1 MSDSFVHLHL
11 HTEFSLLDGAVR
23 IPELMKRTKALG
35 MPAVAMTDHGNLYG
49 AIDFYMAAKKAGV
62 KGIIG
67 CEVYLAP
74 TSMQEKR
81 EIAGRT
87 RASHLTLLASNNEG
101 YENLSKLVTKGH
113 LDGFWHKPR
122 IDKDALREH
131 SNGLICLSGCI
142 NGEINEL
149 LLTDRPEEAKHSL
162 IEFREIFGPEN
173 FFLELHNHG
182 MEQQRRSTRQLL
194 EWSKEFGVRTVAAND
209 VHFLN
214 KSDHESH
221 DIMICIGT
229 NANVHDMNRLTYSPE
244 VYFKTAEEMRE
255 LFREIPGACDATL
268 EIAERCD
275 LKIHLD
281 STSIER
287 YPQFNPPDGSERND
301 YLRRETI
308 KGLER
313 RYGRDRA
320 LNDEVIHQRM
330 EVELGLLKDKNF
342 TSYFLIVWDF
352 IKWAKDQ
359 NIPVGPGRGSGAGS
373 LVAYALGITDID
385 PLRFELVFER
395 FLNPERVSPPD
406 FDIDFCQTRRGEVID
421 YVRRKYGERSVS
433 HIITFGTMGAKSVI
447 RDVGR
452 VLGWSYGDADKLSK
466 MIPTELD
473 IELTSAVEKNAEL
486 KQLVETD
493 GATQELW
500 KHATFLEGLTRGTG
514 VHAAGI
520 VIGDRSLDHFIA
532 LTRDKD
538 DAILSQFAMKPLTEL
553 GMLKMDFLGLK
564 TLTVIHEAEYWIHKR
579 VPDFDVGAVPLDDRK
594 TFEML
599 KRGETVAVFQMESG
613 GMVNT
618 CRQLGPD
625 TIEEII
631 AILALYRP
639 GPMQFIP
646 DYIRRKK
653 GEEQV
658 EYSHPLLEKVAKET
672 YGILVYQEQVMQAA
686 NLLAGFSLGG
696 ADLLRRAMGKKDA
709 AEMARQRLVFVEGCQ
724 KTNNI
729 PEKQAHEIFDL
740 LEKFAQYGFNK
751 SHSAAYGVV
760 TYRTAYLKAN
770 YPVEFMAGVLSLEVS
785 NTDKIANFV
794 SEAERMGIKVLPP
807 DMNKSALK
815 FSPECTEGSE
825 LPNAIRFGLAA
836 IKNVGEAAMQAAIE
850 EREKHGDFKSLDDFA
865 TRLDSRTVNKKMLEA
880 LVKVG
885 AFDFGKETR
894 LSMFERL
901 DQVIAS
907 ASLAQRDRKSG
918 QASLFGEMEL
928 APPKPVQKT
937 VQKVEDWPKADLIA
951 FEKELLGFYV
961 SGHPLD
967 TYRGNFESPK
977 LTKIAAIEEI
987 TEKSTITIAGLIQ
1000 SCEVKYTKKDNKAF
1014 AVLKIEDF
1022 TGEIEAMCWSEAFE
1036 KCKEHLKAGSVVA
1049 IRAAC
1054 EKDQRTEMNRLM
1066 VRDAKPLKPK
1076 KASPKI
1082 ETVEETPQVLVLR
1095 LNAAKH
1101 RLADLETIRDLLA
1114 DHPGEVPVQLE
1125 IERSGQPSVML
1136 AAGKGFNVAQ
1146 TTSLIEALQPW
1157 M

>member
-1 MSDSFVHLHL
+1 
-11 HTEFSLLDGAVR
+11 
-23 IPELMKRTKALG
+23 
-35 MPAVAMTDHGNLYG
+35 MPWAS
-49 AIDFYMAAKKAGV
+49 
-62 KGIIG
+62 
-67 CEVYLAP
+67 P
-74 TSMQEKR
+74 TLIR
-81 EIAGRT
+81 C
-87 RASHLTLLASNNEG
+87 ASSWC
-101 YENLSKLVTKGH
+101 SSV
-113 LDGFWHKPR
+113 
-122 IDKDALREH
+122 
-131 SNGLICLSGCI
+131 SS
-142 NGEINEL
+142 
-149 LLTDRPEEAKHSL
+149 
-162 IEFREIFGPEN
+162 
-173 FFLELHNHG
+173 
-182 MEQQRRSTRQLL
+182 
-194 EWSKEFGVRTVAAND
+194 
-209 VHFLN
+209 
-214 KSDHESH
+214 
-221 DIMICIGT
+221 
-229 NANVHDMNRLTYSPE
+229 
-244 VYFKTAEEMRE
+244 
-255 LFREIPGACDATL
+255 
-268 EIAERCD
+268 
-275 LKIHLD
+275 
-281 STSIER
+281 
-287 YPQFNPPDGSERND
+287 
-301 YLRRETI
+301 
-308 KGLER
+308 
-313 RYGRDRA
+313 
-320 LNDEVIHQRM
+320 
-330 EVELGLLKDKNF
+330 
-342 TSYFLIVWDF
+342 
-352 IKWAKDQ
+352 
-359 NIPVGPGRGSGAGS
+359 
-373 LVAYALGITDID
+373 
-385 PLRFELVFER
+385 
-395 FLNPERVSPPD
+395 NPERVSPPD

-564 TLTVIHEAEYWIHKR
+564 TLTVIQEAEYWIHKR
-579 VPDFDVGAVPLDDRK
+579 VPDFDVRRGALGRPQDFRDAQARRNGRGVPDGIWRHGQHLPPIGAGHDR
-594 TFEML
+594 
-599 KRGETVAVFQMESG
+599 RNHRYSG
-613 GMVNT
+613 
-618 CRQLGPD
+618 P
-625 TIEEII
+625 
-631 AILALYRP
+631 YRP

-658 EYSHPLLEKVAKET
+658 EYPHPLLEKVAKET

-724 KTNNI
+724 KTNAI

-865 TRLDSRTVNKKMLEA
+865 SRLDSRAVNKKMLEA
-880 LVKVG
+880 LIKVG
-885 AFDFGKETR
+885 AFDFGNETR

-907 ASLAQRDRKSG
+907 ASLVQRDRKSG
-918 QASLFGEMEL
+918 QASLFGEIDL
-928 APPKPVQKT
+928 SPPTPTQKA
-937 VQKVEDWPKADLIA
+937 VKKAEDWPKVDLIA

-1049 IRAAC
+1049 IRATC

-1066 VRDAKPLKPK
+1066 VRDAKPLTPK
-1076 KASPKI
+1076 KASPEI
-1082 ETVEETPQVLVLR
+1082 EAVVETPQVLVLK
-1095 LNAAKH
+1095 LDAAKH
-1101 RLADLETIRDLLA
+1101 GFADLETIRELLA
-1114 DHPGEVPVQLE
+1114 DHPGDVPVQFE
-1125 IERSGQPSVML
+1125 IERAGQPSVML
-1136 AAGKGFNVAQ
+1136 AAGKDFNVAQ